1 MEPFRQKGSSM
12 ASWSTFIFKSVTKII
27 YIHITKM
34 TETEIK
40 NDKAH
45 SKIKTKP
52 WNIKNKHLIQ
62 MINTYSLNN
71 MITLISGGDFCVN
84 ISAGYIDTPVRGK
97 TIMAL
102 WASNCYYSSN

>member
-40 NDKAH
+40 NDKA
-45 SKIKTKP
+45 
-52 WNIKNKHLIQ
+52 Q
-62 MINTYSLNN
+62 
-71 MITLISGGDFCVN
+71 
-84 ISAGYIDTPVRGK
+84 
-97 TIMAL
+97 
-102 WASNCYYSSN
+102 